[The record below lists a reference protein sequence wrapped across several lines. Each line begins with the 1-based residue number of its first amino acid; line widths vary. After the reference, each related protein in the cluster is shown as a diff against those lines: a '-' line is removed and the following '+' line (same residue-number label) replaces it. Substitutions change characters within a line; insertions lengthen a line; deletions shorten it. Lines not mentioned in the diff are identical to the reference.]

1 MLIERNGNLA
11 GNCFTDNHV
20 GNVSS
25 NVARKNETR
34 ATSANP
40 LNEMG
45 KRIDEILESGALDRL
60 LKGIT
65 MERRAFGYSQWQMR
79 SVFAGDHPLETMI
92 TELVDN
98 GNDAGASNISIVL
111 SDRGPI
117 KKKNVGGGDDVF
129 SKSIVVIDDGR
140 GFDERG
146 LGRWVFEIETSEDNE
161 KRSRS
166 SVGHFGLGS
175 TRLSWVSERTLLV
188 TRSQESDVQMA
199 LRDKNMGTV
208 KITGENLQRIKALLN
223 IADDFQG
230 TIVFYLGVETDEKCR
245 WLGELKTEALRKSL
259 KTRLGSRYGRILPG
273 YRDGQPKTIRVGI
286 VGNRCVTEKT
296 EKGEDT
302 REWDISALDHLL
314 MTPKDIKD
322 GYAPS
327 DEAHE
332 DLFIGS
338 IRVGTIHAVRH
349 NMDSI
354 VSKGLDKKRAAGP
367 YDFATSSEKTHFVW
381 RDLRIG
387 EFTGIGTG
395 KVHNNKNYTRVVVD
409 FDDDLTIDDL
419 KRLGVTFTS
428 DKSNLKFNETA
439 KKEIRE
445 ACDIFV
451 KRWSL
456 KSAKQGTNSK
466 NQELEKAKQRVGDIK
481 KRSTSSVVGHNVA
494 GHTRSLNQGQF
505 GTDSLKNPP
514 SLEWNR
520 HLQSNWKN
528 LGAITVQGNPFD
540 SNKIHRDDVIDAHPY
555 FGPGFT
561 DRDGSNARFDQLL
574 RMMRYNTTLKIAE
587 VVDADVVALEY
598 EFGSMLQ
605 AAFHTVYDSLR
616 DEARPLYELMISQT
630 MSEIFKSIAHV
641 NKHDSAATKK

>member
-1 MLIERNGNLA
+1 MLIENNGNPA
-11 GNCFTDNHV
+11 GNCFPNNHV

-25 NVARKNETR
+25 NVTRKNEAR
-34 ATSANP
+34 VTSSNP

-45 KRIDEILESGALDRL
+45 KRIDEILESGALDSL
-60 LKGIT
+60 LKSIT
-65 MERRAFGYSQWQMR
+65 MERRAFGYAPWQMR
-79 SVFAGDHPLETMI
+79 SIVAGDHSLDTMV

-98 GNDAGASNISIVL
+98 SNDAGASNISIVL
-111 SDRGPI
+111 SDRGPH
-117 KKKNVGGGDDVF
+117 KKKNAGGENDVF

-146 LGRWVFEIETSEDNE
+146 LGRWVFEIETSEGNE

-245 WLGELKTEALRKSL
+245 WLGKLKTEALRKTLES
-259 KTRLGSRYGRILPG
+259 RLGLRYGHILPG
-273 YRDGQPKTIRVGI
+273 YRDGQPKTIRIGI

-296 EKGEDT
+296 EKGEDA
-302 REWDISALDHLL
+302 RKWDISALDYLL

-322 GYAPS
+322 GYVPS
-327 DEAHE
+327 DEVHE
-332 DLFIGS
+332 GFFIDT
-338 IRVGTIHAVRH
+338 IRIGTFHAVLH
-349 NMDSI
+349 NKDSVI
-354 VSKGLDKKRAAGP
+354 SKDLNKATAP
-367 YDFATSSEKTHFVW
+367 YNFAMSSEKTHFTYRGVH
-381 RDLRIG
+381 IG

-395 KVHNNKNYTRVVVD
+395 KVHNNKNYTRVVVEL
-409 FDDDLTIDDL
+409 DDDLPIDHL
-419 KRLGVTFTS
+419 ARLGISFKS
-428 DKSNLKFNETA
+428 DKVNLQIADAVKE
-439 KKEIRE
+439 EIRE
-445 ACDIFV
+445 TCDIFV

-466 NQELEKAKQRVGDIK
+466 NQELEKAKQRTGDFK
-481 KRSTSSVVGHNVA
+481 KRSTSSVVGHDVA

-505 GTDSLKNPP
+505 GIDSLENPP

-520 HLQSNWKN
+520 HLQSKWKN
-528 LGAITVQGNPFD
+528 LGAMNVQGNPFD
-540 SNKIHRDDVIDAHPY
+540 LTKIGRDDVIDDHPY
-555 FGPGFT
+555 FGPGLTF
-561 DRDGSNARFDQLL
+561 RDGSSARFDQLL
-574 RMMRYNTTLKIAE
+574 RMMRYNTTLKTSE
-587 VVDADVVALEY
+587 VDDDEVKALEY

-605 AAFHTVYDSLR
+605 TVFHTVHDSLR
-616 DEARPLYELMISQT
+616 DEARPLCELIISQV
-630 MSEIFKSIAHV
+630 MNEIFKITAYL